1 MIIVNKTPKTI
12 MVDNK
17 RILPNNR
24 KRIIEKCFDTHSIVA
39 ENGSIEINT
48 NDYIRYFGKL
58 GAINFKQIE
67 EKDSNGLRVIEV
79 C

>member
-24 KRIIEKCFDTHSIVA
+24 KKVMEKCFDTHNIIA
-39 ENGSIEINT
+39 ENGSIEIT
-48 NDYIRYFGKL
+48 TSDYIRYFGKL
-58 GAINFKQIE
+58 GTINFKQID
-67 EKDSNGLRVIEV
+67 EKDSNGLRVIEI